1 MRFAQGQRILPLE
14 ELAAGRGTP
23 LAQGGADPMTSSR
36 YARAPQLARGSV
48 AALLLLAVAAGPV
61 LAISWGGEA
70 KLTSAHTYRPE
81 ILRTGPSSAIAVW
94 TGGSAVYARRT
105 ADGGATWT
113 PRTTLAGSGG
123 LYGSVAGIGRRI
135 DLAYV
140 KVGRCSDGSQER
152 RLFYRRSLDGGATWS
167 TARPLTSACSQIAD
181 QDVARHSNGQ
191 VSVAWTGLYTG
202 RMFMRTSTD
211 GGANF
216 GPAQP
221 AGQTYNSEPGTRT
234 TYVGDPTLAIGDGVT
249 YLGYTSTRD
258 ALSIRRSL
266 NLGASWSAPLRLD
279 RFASGFANIATTGA
293 RAIIG
298 YTSTSTGS
306 ARALYRRTGDRGST
320 WGSAR
325 MVVPLAAGEYS
336 AGPQFTYRAGVLVVL
351 VARGKPG
358 TAAIRHR
365 QSSNFGT
372 DWSASTTVSRIHVP
386 PPVPENGNVAI
397 LDARQL
403 AIYNEN
409 GDSVGLWVRRSRV

>member
-1 MRFAQGQRILPLE
+1 
-14 ELAAGRGTP
+14 
-23 LAQGGADPMTSSR
+23 MTSSR
-36 YARAPQLARGSV
+36 YGRTLRLARGSL
-48 AALLLLAVAAGPV
+48 AAVLLLAITAGPA
-61 LAISWGGEA
+61 LAITWGGEA
-70 KLTSAHTYRPE
+70 KLTTAHTYRPE

-113 PRTTLAGSGG
+113 PRATLAGSGG
-123 LYGSVAGIGRRI
+123 LYGSVSGTGRRV

-140 KVGRCSDGSQER
+140 QVVPCPTGGQAR

-167 TARPLTSACSQIAD
+167 TPRALTSACSQIAD

-202 RMFMRTSTD
+202 RMDMRTSTD
-211 GGANF
+211 GGRSF

-234 TYVGDPTLAIGDGVT
+234 TYVGDPTLGIGDGVT
-249 YLGYTSTRD
+249 YLGYTSARD
-258 ALSIRRSL
+258 TLSVRRSTT
-266 NLGASWSAPLRLD
+266 LGASWSASVRLD
-279 RFASGFANIATTGA
+279 RFASGFSNIATTGA

-306 ARALYRRTGDRGST
+306 ARALFRRTDDRGSSWT
-320 WGSAR
+320 SPR
-325 MVVPLAAGEYS
+325 LMVPLATDEFS
-336 AGPQFTYRAGVLVVL
+336 TGPQFTYRGGIL
-351 VARGKPG
+351 VALVTRGKPG
-358 TAAIRHR
+358 TAAVWHT
-365 QSSNFGT
+365 QSTNFGGI
-372 DWSASTTVSRIHVP
+372 WSAASRVSLVHVP
-386 PPVPENGNVAI
+386 PPSPENGNVAI

-409 GDSVGLWVRRSRV
+409 GDSVGLWVRRSRG